1 MAVPPVMENAME
13 ARVGRRGSVI
23 VISAP
28 SGAGKTTLVKRLL
41 ASFPDLAF
49 SVSYTTRGQRPEEVE
64 GRDYFFVS
72 RPRFEGMVERGE
84 FVEWAEVVGQ
94 LYGTARPVIEGAQAA
109 GRDILLDIDVQ
120 GHAQVK
126 QRLPGSVS
134 VFVLPPSFEELERR
148 LRCRGLD
155 SEPDI
160 QRRLQAARREVPRWP
175 EYDYLIVN
183 DLLAVATQELAAV
196 VTAAR
201 LCRASQEVRAREIEK
216 TFEE

>member
-1 MAVPPVMENAME
+1 MEQAMGAGVE
-13 ARVGRRGSVI
+13 RRGSII

-41 ASFPDLAF
+41 ASFPDVAF
-49 SVSYTTRGQRPEEVE
+49 SVSYTTRGRRPEEVD

-72 RPRFEGMVERGE
+72 RPTFEGMIEQGE
-84 FVEWAEVVGQ
+84 FIEWAEVVGQ
-94 LYGTARPVIEGAQAA
+94 LYGTARPVIEAAQAA

-126 QRLPGSVS
+126 QRLPESVS

-155 SEPDI
+155 PESGI
-160 QRRLQAARREVPRWP
+160 QRRLQAARREVARWP

-201 LCRASQEVRAREIEK
+201 LRRASQEVRVREIEK
-216 TFEE
+216 TFGE

>member
-1 MAVPPVMENAME
+1 MGTGVE
-13 ARVGRRGSVI
+13 RRGSII
-23 VISAP
+23 VLSAP

-41 ASFPDLAF
+41 ASFPDLTF
-49 SVSYTTRGQRPEEVE
+49 SVSYTTRGQRPEEVD

-72 RPRFEGMVERGE
+72 RPRFEGMIEQGE

-94 LYGTARPVIEGAQAA
+94 LYGTARSVIEAAQAS
-109 GRDILLDIDVQ
+109 GKDILLDIDVQ

-134 VFVLPPSFEELERR
+134 VFVLPPSFGELERR
-148 LRCRGLD
+148 LRRRGLD
-155 SEPDI
+155 SEADI

-183 DLLAVATQELAAV
+183 DLLAAATQELTAV
-196 VTAAR
+196 VAAAR
-201 LCRASQEVRAREIEK
+201 LRRDSQEVRVREIEK
-216 TFEE
+216 TFRE